1 MKEIQHYDKAANKFY
16 KNQFFTALP
25 LASWDLFA
33 EEFKTTVDGLNDVVK
48 FKRLAEANSWS
59 STISF
64 KNEILDKCHIIV
76 VTDASLNIV
85 HASQNIHKMNGYT
98 VEEIIG
104 KKPKMFQGELTCKET
119 AAKIGKAVKSK
130 TPFETTILNY
140 RKDGSTYNCWIKGAP
155 IKDNKGN
162 VVNFIAFE
170 KEVA

>member
-1 MKEIQHYDKAANKFY
+1 MKEIQHYDRAAYNYYQKQSFC
-16 KNQFFTALP
+16 ALP
-25 LASWDLFA
+25 ITSWDLFA
-33 EEFKTTVDGLNDVVK
+33 EQLKTTSDGLNDIVK
-48 FKRLAEANSWS
+48 FKKLAKTNNWNVS
-59 STISF
+59 ISF
-64 KNEILDKCHIIV
+64 KDEILDKCHIVV
-76 VTDASLNIV
+76 VTDESLNIV

-130 TPFETTILNY
+130 IPFETTILNY

-155 IKDNKGN
+155 ILDKQGK
-162 VVNFIAFE
+162 VINFIAFE